1 MRRAPPGA
9 TTSAWHDRQLE
20 KIATGR
26 TVPSALP
33 LDAACILSDTPHAHR
48 NHATYKI
55 AQLGSQGRWE
65 GNIER
70 DFHTHINRSFRMN
83 LDPIG
88 VEVAHKNR
96 NNTGISFE
104 KVHIQLPHEVFAVQ
118 YQENQ
123 ATFLESIGGGESGR
137 QHVLEYW
144 DRQKNTEWFRNFD
157 LDLQREILTDPG
169 KFYPMRMHGD
179 DLPVTKHIQMLVLNL
194 VSIVA
199 AHSSTALVKILMAG
213 ISLGYILEDGI
224 DEVIRII
231 VWSCMQLRL
240 GVWPATDWEGRPWP
254 EGSWRKRLGAAK
266 RLLAGGFRAI
276 VTELTGDWKYHKEVM
291 NVNELPLS
299 VLCLLRPKIEN

>member
-1 MRRAPPGA
+1 ML
-9 TTSAWHDRQLE
+9 QL
-20 KIATGR
+20 
-26 TVPSALP
+26 
-33 LDAACILSDTPHAHR
+33 C
-48 NHATYKI
+48 
-55 AQLGSQGRWE
+55 
-65 GNIER
+65 
-70 DFHTHINRSFRMN
+70 
-83 LDPIG
+83 
-88 VEVAHKNR
+88 KN
-96 NNTGISFE
+96 
-104 KVHIQLPHEVFAVQ
+104 VLPHP
-118 YQENQ
+118 
-123 ATFLESIGGGESGR
+123 R
-137 QHVLEYW
+137 
-144 DRQKNTEWFRNFD
+144 FD
-157 LDLQREILTDPG
+157 LDLRREILTDPG

-231 VWSCMQLRL
+231 VWSSMQLRL

-291 NVNELPLS
+291 HVNELPLS
-299 VLCLLRPKIEN
+299 FLCLLRPNIKNRLKN